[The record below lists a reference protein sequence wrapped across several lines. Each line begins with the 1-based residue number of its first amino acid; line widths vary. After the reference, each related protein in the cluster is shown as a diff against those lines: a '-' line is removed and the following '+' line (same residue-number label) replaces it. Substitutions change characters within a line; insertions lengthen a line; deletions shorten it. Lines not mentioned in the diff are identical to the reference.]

1 VDLGRLVLLNPMMR
15 RLVPTAERTVIRG
28 EAKVPELFALD
39 WRPAIR
45 ERLPVGKGFV
55 ERFCRVG
62 RCGQVF
68 DLLLRYT

>member
-45 ERLPVGKGFV
+45 ERSLSVDGH
-55 ERFCRVG
+55 
-62 RCGQVF
+62 
-68 DLLLRYT
+68 